1 MDDCE
6 LGLFSVWQPVSLQG
20 YLDDQVKLTSAS
32 ADSRRVDEVREVSMA
47 SLLSTSTGS
56 EWMRKPWAL
65 LTIAVEEGCAV
76 ATGGVDSGGGV
87 LVVTR
92 FLGRSGVMVR
102 ALLRVSPSGINKLGS
117 FGTAGIIETVGAR

>member
-1 MDDCE
+1 M
-6 LGLFSVWQPVSLQG
+6 
-20 YLDDQVKLTSAS
+20 KLTSAS
-32 ADSRRVDEVREVSMA
+32 VDFRRVDEAREVSMA
-47 SLLSTSTGS
+47 SLLSASTGS

-102 ALLRVSPSGINKLGS
+102 ALLRESPSGNNLGS
-117 FGTAGIIETVGAR
+117 FCTAGIIEAT